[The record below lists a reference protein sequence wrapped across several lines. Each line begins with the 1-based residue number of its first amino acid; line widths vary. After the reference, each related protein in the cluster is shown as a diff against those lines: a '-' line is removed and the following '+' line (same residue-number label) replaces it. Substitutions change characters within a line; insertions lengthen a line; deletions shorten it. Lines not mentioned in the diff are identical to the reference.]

1 MRPHQTYWRKMP
13 TGMNRRDM
21 ASARLTRNMLFRRD
35 ILNSRLT
42 RDAAFPCVCERQ
54 KEEEV
59 KRMKALLVALNAKYI
74 HSNLGIY
81 CLYAYSR
88 KQGISSEELTFRE
101 FTINQN
107 RESIIENIY
116 EEKPDVIGFSC
127 YIWNIEEMRGIAR
140 EVKKILPQA
149 DLWFGGP
156 EVSYDGERVLREN
169 PWIAGVMVGAGER
182 SFYEILSGY
191 RQGRREWS
199 RIPGLVVRKADGIF
213 RTTEGS
219 PLPMDEIP
227 FVYDYVS
234 EMDHRIIYYETSR
247 GCPYGC
253 SYCLSSVSRG
263 VCFRSMALVER
274 ELQYFLD
281 RRVPQVKF
289 VDRTFNCNPEHAM
302 GIWRFIHEHDNG
314 VTNFHFELS
323 ADLLTREQ
331 MDYVAKFRPGLAQF
345 EVGVQSTH
353 RKTMEAI
360 HRRTDWEKLK
370 NHVVQVGRM
379 GNVHQHLD
387 LIAGL
392 PHEDFQTFRQS
403 FCDVYALGPD
413 QLQLG
418 FLKVLKGSPLEGRA
432 EEFGMVCQSQ
442 PPYEILGTKWIS
454 YGELRRLKWV
464 EDMVERY
471 YNSMQF
477 MASVKYLVPFFQDA
491 FAFYDLLGQFYK
503 KMGYGQRQQSRM
515 QNYDNLLEFVQY
527 YIEGNQN
534 CGIDPEAVRELLV
547 FDLYAR
553 ENLKAEPL
561 QLLSEFQ
568 KSVNRKGIRDF
579 YQDGEAMKRYLP
591 EYEGI
596 PWKQKMRMTHL
607 RWFSY
612 DILGFLEHGCWQE
625 KPCAILFDY
634 GKRNPLN
641 HQAFCQSAFM
651 G

>member
-1 MRPHQTYWRKMP
+1 
-13 TGMNRRDM
+13 
-21 ASARLTRNMLFRRD
+21 
-35 ILNSRLT
+35 
-42 RDAAFPCVCERQ
+42 
-54 KEEEV
+54 
-59 KRMKALLVALNAKYI
+59 MKALLVALNAKYI

-88 KQGISSEELTFRE
+88 EQGISPEELAFRE

-107 RESIIENIY
+107 REMIIENIY

-127 YIWNIEEMRGIAR
+127 YIWNIEEMKGIAR

-149 DLWFGGP
+149 DIWLGGP

-182 SFYEILSGY
+182 SFYEVLSEY
-191 RQGRREWS
+191 RQGKRDWRHIS
-199 RIPGLVVRKADGIF
+199 GLVVREGDGICRTADGI
-213 RTTEGS
+213 
-219 PLPMDEIP
+219 PLPIDEIP
-227 FVYDYVS
+227 FVYDYIS
-234 EMDHRIIYYETSR
+234 GLEHRIIYYESSR

-253 SYCLSSVSRG
+253 SYCLSSVSRR

-289 VDRTFNCNPEHAM
+289 VDRTFNCNPDHAM
-302 GIWRFIHEHDNG
+302 GIWRYLYDHDNG

-323 ADLLTREQ
+323 ADLLTREE
-331 MDYVAKFRPGLAQF
+331 MDFVAKFRPGLVQF
-345 EVGVQSTH
+345 EIGVQSTH
-353 RKTMEAI
+353 RETIEAI
-360 HRRTDWEKLK
+360 HRKADWENLRR
-370 NHVVQVGRM
+370 HVLQVGGI
-379 GNVHQHLD
+379 GNIHQHLD

-392 PHEDFQTFRQS
+392 PYEDFQTFRQS

-418 FLKVLKGSPLEGRA
+418 FLKVLKGSPMEGQA
-432 EEFGMVCQSQ
+432 KEFGMAYQSQ
-442 PPYEILGTKWIS
+442 PPYEVLGTKWIS

-477 MASVKYLVPFFQDA
+477 MASVKYLVPFFEDS

-503 KMGYGQRQQSRM
+503 ERGYGQRQQSRM

-527 YIEGNQN
+527 YIEGSRN
-534 CGIDPEAVRELLV
+534 CGIELDAVRELLV

-561 QLLSEFQ
+561 EIMTEFQ
-568 KSVNRKGIRDF
+568 KSMDRKECRVF
-579 YQDGEAMKRYLP
+579 YQNEEAMEQYLP
-591 EYEGI
+591 EYKGI

-607 RWFSY
+607 GWFSY
-612 DILGFLEHGCWQE
+612 DILGFLEHGSWERKQS
-625 KPCAILFDY
+625 AILFDY
-634 GKRNPLN
+634 AKRNPLN
-641 HQAFCQSAFM
+641 HQALSIPVSSA
-651 G
+651 